1 MGLRED
7 IRTALA
13 GVAVTLPQAS
23 FDMRHGEESGFV
35 VQVSARET
43 VDAVSEDSPN
53 EAVRFIAPASSF
65 PTLDKGSLVEVGG
78 VYRLVTSLRT
88 DPVGASLSFGA
99 SDAMDAITAR
109 YTGTRRD
116 GDTVRRLND
125 PVNILAIES
134 AALPPMY
141 GEAAAPG
148 YEQSWNLCIAE
159 DAWLDTS
166 APQISDAL
174 EFEHPKH
181 DHETLRLRVSSVV
194 KHDGWWMLKARP
206 RGGV

>member
-23 FDMRHGEESGFV
+23 FDMRHGEEFGTA
-35 VQVSARET
+35 VQSSSRTFGDSVSDTE
-43 VDAVSEDSPN
+43 PN
-53 EAVRFIAPASSF
+53 EAVRFIATASDF

-78 VYRLVTSLRT
+78 VYRLVTSMRT
-88 DPVGASLSFGA
+88 DLVGASLSFGA
-99 SDAMDAITAR
+99 SETLSAITAH
-109 YTGTRRD
+109 YTGTRRE
-116 GDTVRRLND
+116 GGAVRRLND

-141 GEAAAPG
+141 GDAVTPG
-148 YEQSWNLCIAE
+148 EEQSWNVCVSE
-159 DAWLDTS
+159 DAWLERT

-174 EFEHPKH
+174 EFLDPVKNEIK
-181 DHETLRLRVSSVV
+181 RLRVSSVV
-194 KHDGWWMLKARP
+194 KHPGWWMIKARP
-206 RGGV
+206 RGGA